1 MKNKAS
7 FLFMALMVLALP
19 RPATATPYDSFSL
32 ALDRLFGPGQWSVQ
46 SHESSG
52 DDLTVKGLT
61 AKLPLTEGSTNTL
74 TIESVF
80 IKNLLSKDMMK
91 ALTVISKWGSKS
103 DLVLAEALDI
113 KGLRKTSAG
122 PEGEMESLTLEEG
135 NLAGL
140 KLVKAAPGAPTG
152 PASFLRALRVGGVGY
167 KNLRLAF
174 KDQEAEAVASLESGA
189 LEDLSFDGDIFPE
202 LAKVLDDKI
211 DPDGLYKEMVGQS
224 FKSLKVAGL
233 KLDFKGLAPEAR
245 VQGSLSLAGLEKT
258 DVQSFKRVGAFKLND
273 FQSRVTDGDG
283 QVHTFNLNGLDL
295 KSLDIAAYLDKIMA
309 GLAKASDDPAAAE
322 DIVMG
327 QFTLADMFI
336 SAISLEEASL
346 TGLDLGVPG
355 LFTVKIAELGVTGPL
370 RVGEIPAS
378 VKSRLKGLEISLSG
392 DPQAEEGTPSRNLHE
407 LSQTMFGRKSWALDF
422 EADNAY
428 DGKGLLTSRLSNLA
442 VKDLFALSFSST
454 LGGLTPARLEK
465 FKTIP
470 LNELQPAVMN
480 PDELLGDVSFNALN
494 LKYTDQGLID
504 LILEIQAR
512 DSGQTAADLKNTLLA
527 QAGAVLP
534 ALGAQYVKD
543 SQSVSRIVLDFLNA
557 PQSLEIDLKS
567 APPLTFAVFQ
577 SLAADPAAL
586 LDALNITLSG
596 NGEAAPPLKFVPGL
610 GG

>member
-7 FLFMALMVLALP
+7 FLFMALMVLVLP
-19 RPATATPYDSFSL
+19 RPVAATPYESFSL
-32 ALDRLFGPGQWSVQ
+32 ALDHLFGQDQWSAQ

-52 DDLTVKGLT
+52 DGLTVKGLS
-61 AKLPLTEGSTNTL
+61 AKLPLTEGSASTL

-80 IKNLLSKDMMK
+80 VKNLLSSDRMK
-91 ALTVISKWGSKS
+91 ALTTITKWGSKS

-113 KGLRKTSAG
+113 KGLRRTIAG

-140 KLVKAAPGAPTG
+140 KLVKAAPEAPAG
-152 PASFLRALRVGGVGY
+152 PAGFLRALRVGGVGY
-167 KNLRLAF
+167 KNLRLAL
-174 KDQEAEAVASLESGA
+174 KSPEAEAVASLESGA
-189 LEDLSFDGDIFPE
+189 LEDLSFEGDLFPE

-211 DPDGLYKEMVGQS
+211 DPDGLYKEMAGQS

-245 VQGSLSLAGLEKT
+245 IQGGLSLAGLEKT

-392 DPQAEEGTPSRNLHE
+392 DPQAEAGTPSRTLHE
-407 LSQTMFGRKSWALDF
+407 LSQKMLGRKSWTLDF

-428 DGKGLLTSRLSNLA
+428 DGQGLLTGRLSNLA
-442 VKDLFALSFSST
+442 VKDLFALSISST
-454 LGGLTPARLEK
+454 FGGLTPARLEK

-470 LNELQPAVMN
+470 LAELQQAVMD

-504 LILEIQAR
+504 FILELQAR
-512 DSGQTAADLKNTLLA
+512 ESGQTAASLKRTLLA
-527 QAGAVLP
+527 QAGAILP
-534 ALGAQYVKD
+534 AFGAQYVKD
-543 SQSVSRIVLDFLNA
+543 SESVSRIVMDFLKA

-567 APPLTFAVFQ
+567 APPLTSAVFQ
-577 SLAADPAAL
+577 RLAADPAAL